1 MCVRSAP
8 NLNMNMNKK
17 IKLPPI
23 DSDKNLLQHPSNVVA
38 VYLFNMIIQTG
49 YSKVQG
55 VKSQCINDYMTG
67 SFN

>member
-1 MCVRSAP
+1 MCAP

-23 DSDKNLLQHPSNVVA
+23 DSDKKLLQHPSNVVA
-38 VYLFNMIIQTG
+38 VYLFNMIIQIG
-49 YSKVQG
+49 CSKVQG